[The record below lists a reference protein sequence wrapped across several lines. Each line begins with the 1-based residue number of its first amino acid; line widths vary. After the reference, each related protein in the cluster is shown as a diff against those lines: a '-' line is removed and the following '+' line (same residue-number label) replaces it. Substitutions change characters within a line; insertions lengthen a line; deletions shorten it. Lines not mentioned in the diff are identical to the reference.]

1 MVYLYQ
7 HLDSSTKNDYVGF
20 SLERFPEWYAWLRKN
35 RIVLFERSF
44 CIDYRRVRNAN
55 GSRKVGTMCAPWNF
69 AIALSVVLAI
79 SAGSSMGQEPAGKR
93 DPSST
98 VSPPATEG
106 TKNRA
111 GTPQGASDAV
121 KFANGLLRQR
131 KFDLAAEEFERGLKS
146 GAAGSELLDA
156 RFGLANARLR
166 QGRYPD
172 ALRAFQDFLK
182 DAPGDS
188 RALTAR
194 YRCGELSYLLGDLAR
209 ARRELETYTAAAN
222 GHPGLEMAWTY
233 LGDVHSGLNDP
244 ARAKAAYEKSIS
256 AYPKGRMADRARFG
270 LGRALSELGERD
282 QALRLF
288 QKLAQQGDSEWTDRA
303 WLQIGL
309 IRQSAGEFAEAAEA
323 LAALERAA
331 PKSTL
336 RSEARFVRAKCL
348 LKLGRAQDAE
358 SLLRP
363 LAAEREQP
371 FAPRA
376 ALELA
381 TIDLDRNRADAAL
394 ATIDDAI
401 KRFPKSP
408 EAPALLFRSAE
419 ALQKQNRRAEAQ
431 ARFLKLAESDPKDP
445 WADDALKRAAQLA
458 LEQEDAMTVRRLA
471 ATFAAQYPESPL
483 APEVRLIEAR
493 AASLQGKPSE
503 AVAILEPLLARPDG
517 KVPQKSANLP
527 PGLSQAVRY
536 ELAIAYR
543 ALGRSADAEATL
555 SKLTTEASSA
565 FTNDAQFLLGQAHV
579 EGGRYAAAI
588 APLEKYLAA
597 NPKGEV
603 AEFALAHLVV
613 ARIGADRLE
622 DAGKALAILAGQF
635 PQSKLLPPA
644 RVRLAEAAL
653 RAHQPQQA
661 LDQFRLVV
669 DLEPANGTPARGA
682 AGGSEAVE
690 LPLRIRALGG
700 VGRALTELGKPV
712 DAATAFAR
720 MLELAPNDPAASKIA
735 LERARALES
744 GRESDAALDAYSQV
758 IKRFGN
764 SEQASL
770 ASLERA
776 RLLAKLGRNK
786 DAADEFKQ
794 FFAGPN
800 TRTILAAGG
809 LSEAA
814 ALAEWGWALL
824 DAQEPVEADRVFAR
838 LLENHPESRYAADAR
853 FNLAESA
860 NEARDYKKVVQL
872 LSPLVAPPPTRP
884 KSEVAA
890 DLAKNDQSK
899 RSGTTEPGQDESV
912 RLLPAVLY
920 RLGRTQIEL
929 TDWEPALATFDRL
942 LAEFPENPY
951 RREAAF
957 LRAVAAFKQGNFAL
971 ALAGFSALLKEPAG
985 ESDPKGFVT
994 SMRLK
999 QIECWV
1005 GLKRWKDALEGT
1017 QSLRHDLPAGDPALA
1032 EVDYASGRALLGLGQ
1047 LEAARTAFQAVI
1059 LARKDKDDDL
1069 AARAQLMCG
1078 ESYFHEDQFHEA
1090 LREFLKVDILYH
1102 TPRWQAA
1109 ALLEAGK
1116 VYERLDQWAD
1126 AAETYQRLLSRFP
1139 RDPGADDARNR
1150 LRDADSKAAATSPA
1164 RAKY

>member
-1 MVYLYQ
+1 M
-7 HLDSSTKNDYVGF
+7 S
-20 SLERFPEWYAWLRKN
+20 
-35 RIVLFERSF
+35 
-44 CIDYRRVRNAN
+44 
-55 GSRKVGTMCAPWNF
+55 APT
-69 AIALSVVLAI
+69 A
-79 SAGSSMGQEPAGKR
+79 
-93 DPSST
+93 D
-98 VSPPATEG
+98 G
-106 TKNRA
+106 TKNQA
-111 GTPQGASDAV
+111 GLPQRASDALN
-121 KFANGLLRQR
+121 FANGLLRQR
-131 KFDLAAEEFERGLKS
+131 KFDLAAEEFERILKS
-146 GAAGSELLDA
+146 RAAGSELRDA

-182 DAPGDS
+182 DAPEDP
-188 RALTAR
+188 RALIAR

-244 ARAKAAYEKSIS
+244 ARARAAYEKSIS

-270 LGRALSELGERD
+270 LGRALAELGERD

-288 QKLAQQGDSEWTDRA
+288 QKLAAQGEPEWVDQA

-309 IRQSAGEFAEAAEA
+309 IHQSAGEFADAADA
-323 LAALERAA
+323 LASLERAA

-358 SLLRP
+358 TLLRP
-363 LAAEREQP
+363 LAADREQP
-371 FAPRA
+371 FAARA

-381 TIDLDRNRADAAL
+381 TIDLDRSHADAAL

-458 LEQEDAMTVRRLA
+458 LEEEDAATVRRLA
-471 ATFAAQYPESPL
+471 ATFTAHYPESPL
-483 APEVRLIEAR
+483 VPEVRLIEAR
-493 AASLQGKPSE
+493 AASLQGKPGE
-503 AVAILEPLLARPDG
+503 AVAILEPLLGPPDG
-517 KVPQKSANLP
+517 KVQKKTASLP

-543 ALGRSADAEATL
+543 ALGRSADALATL
-555 SKLTTEASSA
+555 SKLTTEATSA
-565 FTNDAQFLLGQAHV
+565 FTSDAQFMLGQAHV

-588 APLEKYLAA
+588 VPLEKYLAA

-603 AEFALAHLVV
+603 ADFALAHLVV
-613 ARIGADRLE
+613 ARIGADHLE
-622 DAGKALAILAGQF
+622 DAGKTLAILADQF
-635 PQSKLLPPA
+635 PRSKLLPPT

-661 LDQFRLVV
+661 LDQLRLVV
-669 DLEPANGTPARGA
+669 DVEPPKGTPA

-690 LPLRIRALGG
+690 LTLKIRALGG
-700 VGRALTELGKPV
+700 LGKALSELGKPV
-712 DAATAFAR
+712 DAAAAFAR
-720 MLELAPNDPAASKIA
+720 MLELAPNAPVASKIA
-735 LERARALES
+735 LERARTLES

-764 SEQASL
+764 TEQSSL
-770 ASLERA
+770 ATLARA
-776 RLLAKLGRNK
+776 RLLAKLGRNREA
-786 DAADEFKQ
+786 AADFKQ

-800 TRTILAAGG
+800 ARAMLAAGG
-809 LSEAA
+809 LPEDA
-814 ALAEWGWALL
+814 ALAEWGWTLL
-824 DAQEPVEADRVFAR
+824 DSQKPEEADRVFAR
-838 LLENHPESRYAADAR
+838 LLENHPASPYAADAR

-860 NEARDYKKVVQL
+860 NEARDYKKVVEL
-872 LSPLVAPPPTRP
+872 LSPLVVARPARP
-884 KSEVAA
+884 KSGLAP
-890 DLAKNDQSK
+890 DLARNEASK
-899 RSGTTEPGQDESV
+899 RSGPTEPGQDESLR

-920 RLGRTQIEL
+920 RLGRTQLEL

-942 LAEFPENPY
+942 LAEFPANPY

-957 LRAVAAFKQGNFAL
+957 LRAVAALKQGNFAL
-971 ALAGFSALLKEPAG
+971 ALDGFSALLKEPAG
-985 ESDPKGFVT
+985 ESDPMGFVA

-999 QIECWV
+999 QIECWI
-1005 GLKRWKDALEGT
+1005 GLKRWKVVLEGT
-1017 QSLRHDLPAGDPALA
+1017 QALRHDLPAGDPGMA

-1047 LEAARTAFQAVI
+1047 LQAARTAFQAVI
-1059 LARKDKDDDL
+1059 GARKDKDDDL

-1102 TPRWQAA
+1102 APRWQAA

-1139 RDPGADDARNR
+1139 RDPGAVEARNR
-1150 LRDADSKAAATSPA
+1150 LRDADSKAAAASRS